1 MKTGKVFVFFLR
13 KILPDFYHEFCGGP
27 NDFPSTLVFNFN
39 EFNKKEGMIRVFR
52 WGYPGKN
59 RRIDFSYSLKDV
71 EAIRVEFKQDQGI
84 YYPRIKKEKERK
96 GKRE

>member
-39 EFNKKEGMIRVFR
+39 EFRKS
-52 WGYPGKN
+52 KN
-59 RRIDFSYSLKDV
+59 YRPV
-71 EAIRVEFKQDQGI
+71 T
-84 YYPRIKKEKERK
+84 RK
-96 GKRE
+96 GEEVVF